1 MFIIME
7 FSRTANKSHS
17 VCFMIMVFTLLLL
30 FFFMGG
36 EGGEG
41 KGPSSRGRIIM
52 DKYKALV

>member
-17 VCFMIMVFTLLLL
+17 ICFMIMVFTLLLL
-30 FFFMGG
+30 FFYGG
-36 EGGEG
+36 GGEG

>member
-1 MFIIME
+1 ME

-17 VCFMIMVFTLLLL
+17 VCFMIMVFTLLLF

-36 EGGEG
+36 GGGGEG

-52 DKYKALV
+52 DKYKALVWK

>member
-30 FFFMGG
+30 FFYGG
-36 EGGEG
+36 GGEG

>member
-1 MFIIME
+1 ME

-30 FFFMGG
+30 FFLWGG
-36 EGGEG
+36 GGEG

>member
-1 MFIIME
+1 ME

-30 FFFMGG
+30 LFFYGG
-36 EGGEG
+36 GGGEG

-52 DKYKALV
+52 DKYKALVWK